1 MTQIDG
7 EPKIAPAA
15 LGAMNRGNRKTKPEK
30 NEGEGGLESL
40 LTPK

>member
-7 EPKIAPAA
+7 EPKIA
-15 LGAMNRGNRKTKPEK
+15 LGAITEAIGRRNQKK